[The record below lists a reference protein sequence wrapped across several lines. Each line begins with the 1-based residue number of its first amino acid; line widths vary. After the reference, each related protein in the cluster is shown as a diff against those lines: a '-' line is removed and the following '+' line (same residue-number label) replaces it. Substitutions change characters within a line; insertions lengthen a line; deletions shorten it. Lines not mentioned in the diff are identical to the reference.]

1 MYLHSCLPSQAV
13 NTYALILYP
22 LNSLKLDYNI
32 QHLSLEHST
41 LSLQHALFREITT
54 LQMEIEEIMKGSFS
68 SFMLKEIFEQP
79 ESVVNTM
86 RGRVNFDDRA
96 VVLGGI
102 QVPLLIKNHYI
113 FFVHAVK
120 TNVA

>member
-13 NTYALILYP
+13 NTYALILKWI
-22 LNSLKLDYNI
+22 NSLT
-32 QHLSLEHST
+32 LEHST
-41 LSLQHALFREITT
+41 LSLHHDLFREITT

-86 RGRVNFDDRA
+86 RGRVNFDDRT

-102 QVPLLIKNHYI
+102 QVTLLIKKPLHI
-113 FFVHAVK
+113 FFPCCQNK
-120 TNVA
+120 CSFKFF